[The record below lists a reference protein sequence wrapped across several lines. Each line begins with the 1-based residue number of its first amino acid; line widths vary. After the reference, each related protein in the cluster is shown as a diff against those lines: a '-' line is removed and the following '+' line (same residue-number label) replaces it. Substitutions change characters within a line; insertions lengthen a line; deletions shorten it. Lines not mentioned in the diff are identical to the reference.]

1 VNVKEHLIVYVDDE
15 RPNRIVFEQSFGA
28 RFNVRA
34 LPSGQ
39 AALELLRNETAAVLI
54 TDQRMPDMSG
64 HELLV
69 KVKQLYPDM
78 IRVVI
83 TAYSDL
89 DPILAAVNEGLVA
102 RYIIKPWDR
111 AELEQILLWSL
122 EAFSLGRQKSALQLR
137 LMQTER
143 LVTLGSMAAAV
154 LHDLHQPLTN
164 LTVNIER
171 LAEHVKALDK
181 LKPLLEST
189 TLTKKD
195 RALVQELTGELP
207 ELSRDL
213 LMSCQHMTNMT
224 IGLKQF
230 LKAEPR
236 PEPSGVDPVPIIH
249 YAMGVCREAAVRA
262 RGRIVYEGPPALP
275 KLLIGSTELTQVLI
289 NVVAN
294 GAQALLARNK
304 SGGRVVVSA
313 AEVEGGDQVRL
324 TVEDNGPGMS
334 ADVLGKV
341 GTPFFSTRPDGT
353 GLGVA
358 QCRRL
363 VEGAGGTFR
372 IESVEGQGTTVT
384 FTLPKVGKG

>member
-1 VNVKEHLIVYVDDE
+1 MNTKEHLIVYVDDE

-64 HELLV
+64 HDLLV
-69 KVKQLYPDM
+69 KAKQLYPDM

-122 EAFSLGRQKSALQLR
+122 EAFTLGRQKSALQLR

-171 LAEHVKALDK
+171 LAEHAKAMAK
-181 LKPLLEST
+181 LNGLLEAA
-189 TLTKKD
+189 TLSKKD
-195 RALVQELTGELP
+195 RALLHELTTEVP
-207 ELSRDL
+207 ELARDL
-213 LMSCQHMTNMT
+213 LTSCTVMTNMT
-224 IGLKQF
+224 VGLQQF

-249 YAMGVCREAAVRA
+249 YAIGVCRETAVRA
-262 RGRIVYEGPPALP
+262 RGRISYEGPATLP
-275 KLLIGSTELTQVLI
+275 KLHIGSTELTQVLI

-313 AEVEGGDQVRL
+313 ADGDKGVQI
-324 TVEDNGPGMS
+324 TVDDNGLGMS
-334 ADVLGKV
+334 AEILRKV
-341 GTPFFSTRPDGT
+341 GTPFFSTRPEGT

-363 VEGAGGTFR
+363 VEGAGGTFH
-372 IESVEGQGTTVT
+372 IDSTEGQGTTVT
-384 FTLPKVGKG
+384 FTLPKV

>member
-1 VNVKEHLIVYVDDE
+1 MSTKEHLIVYVDDE

-69 KVKQLYPDM
+69 KVKQLYPD
-78 IRVVI
+78 IVRVVI

-171 LAEHVKALDK
+171 LAEHAKSLGKLGALA
-181 LKPLLEST
+181 ESA
-189 TLTKKD
+189 TLSKKD
-195 RALVQELTGELP
+195 RSLLQDVTSEVPDLA
-207 ELSRDL
+207 RDL
-213 LMSCQHMTNMT
+213 LTSCTVMTNMT
-224 IGLKQF
+224 VGLKQF
-230 LKAEPR
+230 LRAEPR
-236 PEPSGVDPVPIIH
+236 PEPSGVDPVPIIQ
-249 YAMGVCREAAVRA
+249 YAIGVCRETAVRA
-262 RGRIVYEGPPALP
+262 RGRISYEGPASLP
-275 KLLIGSTELTQVLI
+275 KVHIGSTELTQVLI

-294 GAQALLARNK
+294 AAQALLARNK
-304 SGGRVVVSA
+304 SGGRVVISA
-313 AEVEGGDQVRL
+313 ADDAGSVQL
-324 TVEDNGPGMS
+324 TIDDNGPGMS
-334 ADVLGKV
+334 ADVLRKV
-341 GTPFFSTRPDGT
+341 GKPFFSTRPEGT

-358 QCRRL
+358 QCRRF

-372 IESVEGQGTTVT
+372 IDSVEGQGTTVT
-384 FTLPKVGKG
+384 FTLPKV

>member
-181 LKPLLEST
+181 LKQLLEST

-249 YAMGVCREAAVRA
+249 YAIGVCRETAVRA
-262 RGRIVYEGPPALP
+262 RGRISYEGPAALP

-304 SGGRVVVSA
+304 SGGRVIVTA
-313 AEVEGGDQVRL
+313 GEAGAEVRL
-324 TVEDNGPGMS
+324 AVEDNGAGMS

-363 VEGAGGTFR
+363 VEGAGGTFG

-384 FTLPKVGKG
+384 FTLPKVGK

>member
-1 VNVKEHLIVYVDDE
+1 LNDKGHLIVYVDDE

-39 AALELLRNETAAVLI
+39 AALELLRSETAAVLI

-64 HELLV
+64 HDLLV
-69 KVKQLYPDM
+69 KVKQLYPEM
-78 IRVVI
+78 VRVVI

-111 AELEQILLWSL
+111 AEVEQILLWAL
-122 EAFSLGRQKSALQLR
+122 GAFTMGRQEAALQLR

-154 LHDLHQPLTN
+154 VHDLHQPLTN

-171 LAEHVKALDK
+171 LAEHGKSMDK
-181 LKPLLEST
+181 LKEQVLAVGASLGKTDKTLLNE
-189 TLTKKD
+189 
-195 RALVQELTGELP
+195 LVGELP

-213 LMSCQHMTNMT
+213 LTSCTVMTNMT
-224 IGLKQF
+224 MRLKQF
-230 LKAEPR
+230 MKSEST
-236 PEPSGVDPVPIIH
+236 PEPTGVDPVPILH
-249 YAMGVCREAAVRA
+249 YAIGVCRETAMRA
-262 RGRIVYEGPPALP
+262 RGRITYEGPPSLP
-275 KLLIGSTELTQVLI
+275 KVRIGSTELTQVVI

-294 GAQALLARNK
+294 GAQALLARDK
-304 SGGRVVVSA
+304 SGGRVVVNA
-313 AEVEGGDQVRL
+313 AESDGGVRIS
-324 TVEDNGPGMS
+324 VDDNGVGMS
-334 ADVLGKV
+334 PDTLAKV

-358 QCRRL
+358 QCRRF
-363 VEGAGGTFR
+363 VEGAGGRFV
-372 IESVEGQGTTVT
+372 IESVEGQGTMVT
-384 FTLPKVGKG
+384 LTLPKV

>member
-1 VNVKEHLIVYVDDE
+1 MNTKEHLIVYVDDE

-39 AALELLRNETAAVLI
+39 AALELLRNETAAALI
-54 TDQRMPDMSG
+54 TDQRMPDMTG

-69 KVKQLYPDM
+69 KAKQLYPEM
-78 IRVVI
+78 VRVVI

-111 AELEQILLWSL
+111 AEVEQILLWSL
-122 EAFSLGRQKSALQLR
+122 EAFTLGRQKSALQLR

-164 LTVNIER
+164 LTVNVER
-171 LAEHVKALDK
+171 LAEHGKSIAK
-181 LKPLLEST
+181 LKSVLEEAGAS
-189 TLTKKD
+189 LPKKD
-195 RALVQELTGELP
+195 RTLLHDLVGELP
-207 ELSRDL
+207 DLSRDL
-213 LMSCQHMTNMT
+213 LMSCNVMTNMT
-224 IGLKQF
+224 VGLKQF
-230 LKAEPR
+230 LKSEPK
-236 PEPSGVDPVPIIH
+236 PEPSGVDPAPIIQ
-249 YAMGVCREAAVRA
+249 YAIGVCRETAVRA
-262 RGRIVYEGPPALP
+262 RGRISYEGPVSLP
-275 KLLIGSTELTQVLI
+275 KVRIGGTELTQVLI

-313 AEVEGGDQVRL
+313 ADVGKDVQL
-324 TVEDNGPGMS
+324 TVDDNGTGMS
-334 ADVLGKV
+334 PEILGKV
-341 GTPFFSTRPDGT
+341 GTPFFSTRPEGT

-363 VEGAGGTFR
+363 VEGAGGSFK

-384 FTLPKVGKG
+384 FTLPKV

>member
-1 VNVKEHLIVYVDDE
+1 VNTKEHLIVYVDDE

-34 LPSGQ
+34 LPSGK
-39 AALELLRNETAAVLI
+39 AALELLRNETAAALI

-69 KVKQLYPDM
+69 KAKELYPEM
-78 IRVVI
+78 VRVVI

-111 AELEQILLWSL
+111 AEVEEILLWSL
-122 EAFSLGRQKSALQLR
+122 EAFNLGRQKSALQLR

-143 LVTLGSMAAAV
+143 LVALGSMAAAV

-164 LTVNIER
+164 ITVNVER
-171 LAEHVKALDK
+171 LADHGRALEK
-181 LKPLLEST
+181 LKGAIEAASASLS
-189 TLTKKD
+189 KKD
-195 RALVQELTGELP
+195 RTAVGELLNELP

-213 LMSCQHMTNMT
+213 LTSCNVMTNMT
-224 IGLKQF
+224 VGLKQF
-230 LKAEPR
+230 LRSEPT
-236 PEPSGVDPVPIIH
+236 PEPTGVDAVPIIQ
-249 YAMGVCREAAVRA
+249 YAIGLCRETAVRA
-262 RGRIVYEGPPALP
+262 RGRIVYEGPATLP
-275 KLLIGSTELTQVLI
+275 MVRIGSTELTRVLI

-294 GAQALLARNK
+294 GAQALLARDK

-313 AEVEGGDQVRL
+313 ADAGSSVKI
-324 TVEDNGPGMS
+324 TVDDTGTGMS
-334 ADVLGKV
+334 PEVLAKV
-341 GTPFFSTRPDGT
+341 GTLFFSTRPEGT

-363 VEGAGGTFR
+363 VQGSGGTFG
-372 IESVEGQGTTVT
+372 IESAEGQGTTVT
-384 FTLPKVGKG
+384 FTLPKV